1 MNDTTP
7 RVALLARAGAARDCV
22 RGALL
27 EIGADVVVEA
37 DPASVEP
44 DAIRNAAPRVVM
56 VVLDAV
62 AEDTLGR
69 LDDVLAD
76 PGIEVMFEE
85 AEIATAREGWEAAR
99 WRRHLAAKLLR
110 RGDVLPPVAGAGVVA
125 AVDPLSVQLE
135 DLIASD
141 EAGMP
146 PGIAPEPIEA
156 PTGGSDF
163 SIFDPVAAEAALE
176 PAGDFV
182 LTLDGLEFEGAG
194 GDTLPQVTGP
204 DFAASDFDPL
214 LAELDAELPE
224 PAPLP
229 TADWDDGLVE
239 GFDAIE
245 ATDAAPTSVAS
256 APEPGVGGFGELSL
270 ADDATPAGGTP
281 AGGARFAADLDDLE
295 RRISSLSLVDDGPAP
310 GSAFA
315 PAASGSATS
324 ATTAVTP
331 ARGVPGA
338 VLVLAGIGGP
348 DAVRQFLGGLPAGF
362 SRAVL
367 IRQRLDGARYD
378 KLVAQMQRA
387 TSLPVALAEAGRPLL
402 SGHVYILGDDV
413 GLADAGGLAFVA
425 NDGTSL
431 LDRLPAGESAV
442 IVLSGAEAAL
452 AGEITA
458 LRQRGAFVGAQTDEG
473 CYDAAAAKA
482 VADRGAMRA
491 LPSEL
496 ARQLDGRWSS

>member
-7 RVALLARAGAARDCV
+7 RVALLARAGTARDCV

-44 DAIRNAAPRVVM
+44 DAIRSAAPRVVM

-62 AEDTLGR
+62 AEDALGR

-85 AEIATAREGWEAAR
+85 AEIAAAREGWEAAR
-99 WRRHLAAKLLR
+99 WRRHLAAKLLH

-141 EAGMP
+141 EDGLP
-146 PGIAPEPIEA
+146 PLVAAEPIEA
-156 PTGGSDF
+156 PAGGSDF

-176 PAGDFV
+176 PSGDFV
-182 LTLDGLEFEGAG
+182 LTLEGLELEGAG
-194 GDTLPQVTGP
+194 GAALPPVTGP

-214 LAELDAELPE
+214 LAELDAQLPE

-229 TADWDDGLVE
+229 ATDWDGGLVE
-239 GFDAIE
+239 SFDVTE
-245 ATDAAPTSVAS
+245 AAETTRAATGQANE
-256 APEPGVGGFGELSL
+256 AATGGFGELSL
-270 ADDATPAGGTP
+270 ADDVAPVGGAA
-281 AGGARFAADLDDLE
+281 AGGARFSADLDDLE
-295 RRISSLSLVDDGPAP
+295 RRISSLSLVDDAPAP

-315 PAASGSATS
+315 SAA
-324 ATTAVTP
+324 AVTP
-331 ARGVPGA
+331 GADASSAIPARGAPGA

-362 SRAVL
+362 GRAVL

-387 TSLPVALAEAGRPLL
+387 TSLPVALADAGGPVLP
-402 SGHVYILGDDV
+402 GHVYILGDDV
-413 GLADAGGLAFVA
+413 GLADTGGLVFVA
-425 NDGTSL
+425 DGGASL

-442 IVLSGAEAAL
+442 IVLSGADPAL
-452 AGEITA
+452 ANEITA

-473 CYDAAAAKA
+473 CYDAAAATA
-482 VADRGAMRA
+482 VAERGAMRA